1 MKEIVYNCINNFS
14 EIVAEGDYKG
24 VHYICLNRGTHPCAY
39 IVCDPL
45 FLNKHKTEYGFLDCI
60 NVHGGVNYTG
70 ALKKLVGLSDREGV
84 CFGWSY
90 DTYSDWAGYWSE
102 KENLATGQKKWTTQ
116 ELILDCHSAIDQYLE
131 AVKKDSALDPTPG
144 LLLDKEILKSLG
156 FKSTFDGM
164 AGDDETSFQLI
175 GNNDGNKWRVYIDL
189 QTPSLTYARNQKPR
203 RKYEGSIL
211 TLDELRMVIDLL
223 DIPLTV

>member
-1 MKEIVYNCINNFS
+1 M
-14 EIVAEGDYKG
+14 
-24 VHYICLNRGTHPCAY
+24 
-39 IVCDPL
+39 
-45 FLNKHKTEYGFLDCI
+45 
-60 NVHGGVNYTG
+60 NYTG
-70 ALKKLVGLSDREGV
+70 SIKKLVGLADREGV
-84 CFGWSY
+84 CCGLSY
-90 DTYSDWAGYWSE
+90 DRDSDWAGYWSE

>member
-1 MKEIVYNCINNFS
+1 MV
-14 EIVAEGDYKG
+14 
-24 VHYICLNRGTHPCAY
+24 
-39 IVCDPL
+39 
-45 FLNKHKTEYGFLDCI
+45 
-60 NVHGGVNYTG
+60 
-70 ALKKLVGLSDREGV
+70 
-84 CFGWSY
+84 
-90 DTYSDWAGYWSE
+90 
-102 KENLATGQKKWTTQ
+102 
-116 ELILDCHSAIDQYLE
+116 LDCHSAIDQYLE
-131 AVKKDSALDPTPG
+131 AIEKDSALDPTPG
-144 LLLDKEILKSLG
+144 LLLDKDILKSLG